1 SGSAARAGVGQLGID
16 SAMTSASARRWQAR
30 TTPGARGTHDDMTG
44 SWIEGRAWILLL
56 RPNAVKT
63 PSGSAGSAPRA
74 RDQRGHDEDGVHL
87 PHAAARAAV
96 AVGLRRIG
104 DEAAAVLLAG
114 ERRAE
119 GLAAIPS
126 QRRLLAL
133 AGRVEA
139 GAFGVVGDRLA

>member
-1 SGSAARAGVGQLGID
+1 
-16 SAMTSASARRWQAR
+16 
-30 TTPGARGTHDDMTG
+30 
-44 SWIEGRAWILLL
+44 GRAWILLL

-74 RDQRGHDEDGVHL
+74 RDQPEHDEDGVHL

-139 GAFGVVGDRLA
+139 GAFGVVGDRLALRLLVEVDRERLAEEGRLHAAAARAVELPGGVAGA